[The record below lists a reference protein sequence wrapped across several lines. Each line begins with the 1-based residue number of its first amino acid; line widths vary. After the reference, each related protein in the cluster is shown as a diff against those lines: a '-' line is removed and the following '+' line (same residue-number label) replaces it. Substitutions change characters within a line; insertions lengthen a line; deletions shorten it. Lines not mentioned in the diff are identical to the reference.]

1 VKGRAA
7 LLPWLALLTIYV
19 VWGSTYLAIRVAVQ
33 EMPPFATAALRFLL
47 AGLAM
52 VGIAAW
58 FDRGRGLPSRRQL
71 LDYAVIG
78 VLFLGFGNGLVMW
91 SEQRIPSGI
100 AALLVA
106 TVPLWITF
114 LDGLRPGGQRW
125 TLRVW
130 LGTLLGLLG
139 VYFVAR
145 PGGGDW
151 SSHLPG
157 IVALQAATISWTLGT
172 LYSKA
177 VAEPLPVMTAAAVEM
192 LAGAAALLAESALL
206 REPLGAFATASAPAW
221 WSVAYL
227 VVFGSLIGFTAF
239 GYCLSVFSAGTV
251 GTYAYVNPVV
261 AVLLGAWL
269 LDEPV
274 TAGLLAGGSLIL
286 GAVLLTTLA
295 PRKPSV
301 VGIPPPPGGE
311 PRPLAAST
319 PLADS

>member
-1 VKGRAA
+1 
-7 LLPWLALLTIYV
+7 LPWLSLFTIYV

-33 EMPPFATAALRFLL
+33 ELPPFATAALRFLV
-47 AGLAM
+47 AGAAM
-52 VGIAAW
+52 VAIAAVV
-58 FDRGRGLPSRRQL
+58 DRGRGLPTRRQL
-71 LDYAVIG
+71 LDYGLIG
-78 VLFLGFGNGLVMW
+78 ILFLGGGNGLVMW

-114 LDGLRPGGQRW
+114 LDGLRPGGQPW

-130 LGTLLGLLG
+130 VGTLVGLVG
-139 VYFVAR
+139 VYLVAR
-145 PGGGDW
+145 PPGGDW
-151 SSHLPG
+151 TAHLTG

-177 VAEPLPVMTAAAVEM
+177 VTQPLPVMTAAAVEM
-192 LAGAAALLAESALL
+192 LAGAAALVVESALL
-206 REPLGAFATASAPAW
+206 REPLGAFLTASAPAY

-227 VVFGSLIGFTAF
+227 IVFGSLIGFTAF
-239 GYCLSVFSAGTV
+239 GYCLSVFSAATV

-261 AVLLGAWL
+261 AVLLGGLL

-274 TAGLLAGGSLIL
+274 TAGLLVGGALIV

-295 PRKPSV
+295 PRKPGAAAV
-301 VGIPPPPGGE
+301 APLAPAEDPP
-311 PRPLAAST
+311 PLAAK
-319 PLADS
+319 AQVR